1 MTADDNKNKQ
11 QQVKQEPINQQT
23 LNQETQLAATSSS
36 HLDKIADHSDE
47 NKLPAPDLSAPDL
60 SHSHPNQQQA
70 VTNHQQENLTNP
82 AADNLASNVANTGN
96 GGYLELLEER
106 PVVNKERLD
115 VGKVTVTKHTRS
127 KTIDVPIELVEEYIT
142 VRTDYQDAESQDL
155 LSGNYDD
162 KDILRHVEP
171 ALDSKAVVTI
181 NGKQVEIGDA
191 PIEIVLSRQV
201 ATITKDTHVIQEVA
215 INKTTHTHTDSIQV
229 ALKHEELEV
238 NEEGFLAHEQ
248 ARNATFK
255 K

>member
-1 MTADDNKNKQ
+1 MINDDKKID
-11 QQVKQEPINQQT
+11 PRQT
-23 LNQETQLAATSSS
+23 HQRSPLATDPTS
-36 HLDKIADHSDE
+36 HLEQIANHSGE
-47 NKLPAPDLSAPDL
+47 NKLPAPDLSATDL
-60 SHSHPNQQQA
+60 SNTNQQQTA
-70 VTNHQQENLTNP
+70 SSITQQGLANNLSANLANHQT
-82 AADNLASNVANTGN
+82 DTGN

-106 PVVNKERLD
+106 PVINKERLD
-115 VGKVTVTKHTRS
+115 VGKVTVTKHRRT
-127 KTIDVPIELVEEYIT
+127 KTSEVPIELVEEYIT

-171 ALDSKAVVTI
+171 SLDSKAVVTI

-201 ATITKDTHVIQEVA
+201 ATITKDTHVIQEIE

-229 ALKHEELEV
+229 ALQHEELDV
-238 NEEGFLAHEQ
+238 KEEGYLAHEQ
-248 ARNATFK
+248 QSNAAYK

>member
-1 MTADDNKNKQ
+1 MINDDKKID
-11 QQVKQEPINQQT
+11 PRQT
-23 LNQETQLAATSSS
+23 HQRSPLATDPTS
-36 HLDKIADHSDE
+36 HLEQIANHSGE
-47 NKLPAPDLSAPDL
+47 NKLPAPDLSAMDL
-60 SHSHPNQQQA
+60 SNTNQQQTVSSSTQQGLA
-70 VTNHQQENLTNP
+70 NNLSTNLANHQT
-82 AADNLASNVANTGN
+82 DTGN

-106 PVVNKERLD
+106 PVINKERLD
-115 VGKVTVTKHTRS
+115 VGKVTVTKHRRT
-127 KTIDVPIELVEEYIT
+127 KTIEVPIELIEEYIT

-171 ALDSKAVVTI
+171 SLDSKAVVTI

-201 ATITKDTHVIQEVA
+201 ATITKDTHVIQEIE

-229 ALKHEELEV
+229 ALQHEELDV
-238 NEEGFLAHEQ
+238 KEEGYLAHEQ
-248 ARNATFK
+248 QSNAAYK